1 MFCELMRDAGLYYH
15 NQLKSNPKAKAAID
29 ILHSWGIQGKTI
41 VKLGI
46 GFHDNSSHDFIDYMV
61 KIKGYTISQLEE
73 ARLISKSS
81 NGNYCDKMR
90 NSIIIP
96 TVNLNG
102 EIICFDYFIV
112 DKQQFYIYPKTDNYK
127 RSENLYSLN
136 LAEKSNNGSVIIVT
150 TYEDYFK
157 LIGKGITNVV
167 STYLPKITESQL
179 KLLKKKF
186 KVILPLTS
194 QQINLPECKVFC
206 RKNNMFCEE
215 IEIKG
220 FDSVVDFIENNES
233 AIKGKIAEYDSILA
247 FRNEMK

>member
-1 MFCELMRDAGLYYH
+1 MMFCELMRDAGLYYH
-15 NQLKSNPKAKAAID
+15 NQLKRNPKAKAAIG

-41 VKLGI
+41 VQLGI
-46 GFHDNSSHDFIDYMV
+46 GFHDNSFHDFIDYMT
-61 KIKGYTISQLEE
+61 KSKGYTIEELED
-73 ARLISKSS
+73 ARLVSKSS

-96 TVNLNG
+96 TINTKG
-102 EIICFDYFIV
+102 EIVCFDYFIV
-112 DKQQFYIYPKTDNYK
+112 DKQVLYKYPNTDNYS

-136 LAEKSNNGSVIIVT
+136 LASKSDSLSVIVVT
-150 TYEDYFK
+150 TYEDYFR

-167 STYLPKITESQL
+167 STYLPKITEGQL

-186 KVILPLTS
+186 KVVLPLTS

-220 FDSVVDFIENNES
+220 FDSVVEFIENNKS
-233 AIKGKIAEYDSILA
+233 AIKEKIAEYDSILGH
-247 FRNEMK
+247 